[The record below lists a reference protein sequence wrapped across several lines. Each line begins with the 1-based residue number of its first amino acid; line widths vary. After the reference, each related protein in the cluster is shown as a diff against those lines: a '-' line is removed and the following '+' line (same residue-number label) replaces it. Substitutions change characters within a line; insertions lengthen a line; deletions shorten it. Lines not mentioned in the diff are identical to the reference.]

1 MASIINA
8 LSSGAGGLVTSGDT
22 SGVLQLQNNSSAS
35 VTLDASGNVGIGT
48 TSPTNFGSN
57 FKMLAVQGSDF
68 GVIQAISNSGST
80 TVEMMGASGTG
91 YVGTRTNHPLA
102 FRTYDTERMRIDS
115 SGNLL
120 VGTTTSIG
128 SGKFVTSFSS
138 NSGPGLIVSD
148 STIQNTATFLGCYA
162 GSTRIGSI
170 TANGTTN
177 VAFNTS
183 SDYRLKENIAP
194 IENALER
201 IAQLNPVT
209 YTWKNTDNELGEGF
223 IAHEL
228 AEVCPLAVT
237 GEKDAVEEDG
247 SIKAQGVDYSKLTA
261 LLTKAIQEM
270 KAIIDAQ
277 SARIDALENK

>member
-1 MASIINA
+1 MASTINA
-8 LSSGAGGLVTSGDT
+8 TTSSGIVTTADNTGS
-22 SGVLQLQNNSSAS
+22 LQLQTTGTTA
-35 VTLDASGNVGIGT
+35 VTIDTSQKVGIGT
-48 TSPTNFGSN
+48 TSPTTKLDVVSSATADYVRMANAGY
-57 FKMLAVQGSDF
+57 QGYF
-68 GVIQAISNSGST
+68 GVEN
-80 TVEMMGASGTG
+80 GAAGAVIYSQTAAGG
-91 YVGTRTNHPLA
+91 NAPLVFGIGA
-102 FRTYDTERMRIDS
+102 TERMRIDS
-115 SGNLL
+115 SGNLFL
-120 VGTTTSIG
+120 NTTTSIG

-201 IAQLNPVT
+201 VAQLNPVT

-247 SIKAQGVDYSKLTA
+247 SIKAQSVDYSKLTA
-261 LLTKAIQEM
+261 LLTKAIQEL
-270 KAIIDAQ
+270 KAELDE
-277 SARIDALENK
+277 LKTKVGK